1 MQELIT
7 VSHTCQSCGDV
18 KMITLEPDEKAEDLQ
33 GCVCDREVGK
43 SSKRKR
49 HFPTMMVDMNSEFSL
64 K

>member
-18 KMITLEPDEKAEDLQ
+18 KIIALEPNEKVEDLQ
-33 GCVCDREVGK
+33 GCVCDREVGR

-49 HFPTMMVDMNSEFSL
+49 HQPTMMVDFNGEFSHQ
-64 K
+64 